1 MRSEL
6 EREINLL
13 ESDRNAS
20 DKAIRS
26 RMDSYSKMFQGEMG
40 KDIDEVLSGRRRV
53 KMTFREKMKYKIRY
67 IIDTIFRIF

>member
-6 EREINLL
+6 EREISLL
-13 ESDRNAS
+13 ESDRSTS

-26 RMDSYSKMFQGEMG
+26 RMDAYSKMFHGEMG
-40 KDIDEVLSGRRRV
+40 KDIDEVLSGKRKV

>member
-53 KMTFREKMKYKIRY
+53 KMAFREKMKYKIRY

>member
-6 EREINLL
+6 EREISLL
-13 ESDRNAS
+13 ESDRSAS

-26 RMDSYSKMFQGEMG
+26 RMDAYSKMFQGEMG
-40 KDIDEVLSGRRRV
+40 KDIDEVLSGRRKV